1 MNILT
6 YDTPHRKTQDLIFQ
20 LLAKGYRFQVIILPF
35 EKRERKVM
43 YNHRPGPM
51 NQLPPDELCEMLDIR
66 YLFCEVTEL
75 PEYLEDDDPTLIAG
89 AGILPRAVTDNFCV
103 INSHPGY
110 LPNVRGLDALK
121 WAIYEGQ
128 PIGVTTHVIN
138 DQPDSGMLIDRKIV
152 PVYFE
157 DSFDSIARR
166 VYETEIQML
175 VEAVEKPETEKIVVE
190 HYPVHGRMPMH
201 LEPIMTQRLKER
213 ILKSKSRNQ

>member
-20 LLAKGYRFQVIILPF
+20 LLAKEYRFNVIVLPF
-35 EKRERKVM
+35 EKRERKTM
-43 YNHRPGPM
+43 YNHRPEPM
-51 NQLPPDELCEMLDIR
+51 SQLLPDDICR
-66 YLFCEVTEL
+66 ALNIPCLFCGVTDL
-75 PEYLEDDDPTLIAG
+75 PEYLDEITLIAG
-89 AGILPRAVTDNFCV
+89 AGILHRTVTDNSTV

-110 LPNVRGLDALK
+110 LPNARGLDALK

-138 DQPDSGMLIDRKIV
+138 DHPDSGTLIDRKIV

-166 VYETEIQML
+166 VYETEIKML
-175 VEAVEKPETEKIVVE
+175 VEAIELPATDKILVE
-190 HYPVHGRMPMH
+190 HYPVHGRMPMY
-201 LEPIMTQRLKER
+201 LEPIMMQRLKER
-213 ILKSKSRNQ
+213 VLKSKSRNG

>member
-20 LLAKGYRFQVIILPF
+20 LLAKGYRFQVIVLPF
-35 EKRERKVM
+35 EDRKRKVM

-51 NQLPPDELCEMLDIR
+51 NQLPPDEICQSLDLTCI
-66 YLFCEVTEL
+66 FCEVTEL
-75 PEYLEDDDPTLIAG
+75 PEYLDETTLIAG
-89 AGILPRAVTDNFCV
+89 AGILPKTVTDNFCV

-128 PIGVTTHVIN
+128 PIGVTTHVVN
-138 DQPDSGMLIDRKIV
+138 SQPDSGMLIDRKIV

-166 VYETEIQML
+166 VYETEIKML
-175 VEAVEKPETEKIVVE
+175 VEAIELPETEKILVE

-201 LEPIMTQRLKER
+201 LEPIMMHRLKER
-213 ILKSKSRNQ
+213 ILKSKSINQ